1 VLSMDILDRGSI
13 YEYPWIMF
21 LLFTI
26 DDFQI
31 FITEI
36 YLKIGINFQQQKLG
50 SNTAVSTDDYYCR
63 SAFSGGRSSTI
74 RALRCHFPISP
85 FLPVNDI
92 MIWSDIA
99 SVVTV
104 YMQYDTVIQ

>member
-1 VLSMDILDRGSI
+1 MILEFKKKSYI
-13 YEYPWIMF
+13 F
-21 LLFTI
+21 C
-26 DDFQI
+26 QI

-74 RALRCHFPISP
+74 RALLCHFPI
-85 FLPVNDI
+85 
-92 MIWSDIA
+92 
-99 SVVTV
+99 
-104 YMQYDTVIQ
+104 